1 MASSGLDL
9 LQELLVVGRRLG
21 IRQREIIRE
30 NYQEFHYEVVITK
43 DFSKRDKTFPPNLLK
58 DFF

>member
-9 LQELLVVGRRLG
+9 FQELLVVGRRLG
-21 IRQREIIRE
+21 IKTKR
-30 NYQEFHYEVVITK
+30 NYKGKLPRFHYEVITK